1 MTGEYQSGAISALLK
16 NDSLAFRLLFESG
29 VTSPQILLTLILWVR
44 KENLFITYIRYQP
57 SPQIEV
63 PANTINHGAK
73 RPSVVTLMGG
83 QATSSGTASGSAVQV
98 KSVYNMGSGMGFVP
112 GGNAALTNASLV
124 ELGKQLLSASREGDK
139 AEVSR
144 LLAKGAPMTTDWL
157 GTSPLHLAAQYGHL
171 ETAEIL
177 LRSGCQRDARTK
189 VEKTPLHVAAQE
201 GHDNIAELLL
211 SNGADV
217 DTTDMVK

>member
-1 MTGEYQSGAISALLK
+1 
-16 NDSLAFRLLFESG
+16 
-29 VTSPQILLTLILWVR
+29 
-44 KENLFITYIRYQP
+44 
-57 SPQIEV
+57 
-63 PANTINHGAK
+63 
-73 RPSVVTLMGG
+73 MGP
-83 QATSSGTASGSAVQV
+83 
-98 KSVYNMGSGMGFVP
+98 GMGFIP

-139 AEVSR
+139 VEVSR

-217 DTTDMVK
+217 DTTDMVRILIKTFQLH

>member
-1 MTGEYQSGAISALLK
+1 M
-16 NDSLAFRLLFESG
+16 
-29 VTSPQILLTLILWVR
+29 
-44 KENLFITYIRYQP
+44 
-57 SPQIEV
+57 
-63 PANTINHGAK
+63 
-73 RPSVVTLMGG
+73 
-83 QATSSGTASGSAVQV
+83 V
-98 KSVYNMGSGMGFVP
+98 KSIYTLGSGMGLLS

-124 ELGKQLLSASREGDK
+124 ELGKQLLSAARDGDK
-139 AEVSR
+139 TEVSR

-171 ETAEIL
+171 DIAEIL

-201 GHDNIAELLL
+201 GHDNVAELLL

-217 DTTDMVK
+217 DTTDMVFNYLWQKYLKHSKLRYSSLHFRPRTARCCDFKLF

>member
-1 MTGEYQSGAISALLK
+1 MATGTTTVKPLY
-16 NDSLAFRLLFESG
+16 
-29 VTSPQILLTLILWVR
+29 TL
-44 KENLFITYIRYQP
+44 
-57 SPQIEV
+57 
-63 PANTINHGAK
+63 
-73 RPSVVTLMGG
+73 
-83 QATSSGTASGSAVQV
+83 GT
-98 KSVYNMGSGMGFVP
+98 GMGMVP

-124 ELGKQLLSASREGDK
+124 ELGKQLLGAARDGDK

-189 VEKTPLHVAAQE
+189 VEKTPLHMAAQE
-201 GHDNIAELLL
+201 GHENVAELLL

-217 DTTDMVK
+217 DTFDMVL

>member
-1 MTGEYQSGAISALLK
+1 
-16 NDSLAFRLLFESG
+16 
-29 VTSPQILLTLILWVR
+29 
-44 KENLFITYIRYQP
+44 
-57 SPQIEV
+57 
-63 PANTINHGAK
+63 
-73 RPSVVTLMGG
+73 MGG
-83 QATSSGTASGSAVQV
+83 QAVTSGNNPIQVRSMYPHGSEIGLAT
-98 KSVYNMGSGMGFVP
+98 GSNP
-112 GGNAALTNASLV
+112 ALTNASLV
-124 ELGKQLLSASREGDK
+124 ELGKKLLGAARDGDT

-157 GTSPLHLAAQYGHL
+157 GTSPLHLAAQYGHV

-201 GHDNIAELLL
+201 GNDNVAQLLL

-217 DTTDMVK
+217 ETTDMVIQ

>member
-1 MTGEYQSGAISALLK
+1 M
-16 NDSLAFRLLFESG
+16 
-29 VTSPQILLTLILWVR
+29 
-44 KENLFITYIRYQP
+44 
-57 SPQIEV
+57 
-63 PANTINHGAK
+63 
-73 RPSVVTLMGG
+73 VTLVG
-83 QATSSGTASGSAVQV
+83 GSASSAGSIPVANSAV
-98 KSVYNMGSGMGFVP
+98 KSVYGLGAPVGLLP

-124 ELGKQLLSASREGDK
+124 ELGKQLLSAARDGDK

-171 ETAEIL
+171 EAAEIL

-189 VEKTPLHVAAQE
+189 VEKTPLHMAAQE
-201 GHDNIAELLL
+201 GHENVAELLL

-217 DTTDMVK
+217 DTIDMVKIKRSTVSSKLPIDIALKNSPTYTVLSSMLIQEGRLN